1 MSVPRTAG
9 SGCSFSPVLPTP
21 TARDGKD
28 STSTP
33 RMAAKSKL
41 TGIDHLLPTPRATD
55 GVHGGPNRLTLVA
68 KTVAIDGEWG
78 KYTRAIERWEAL
90 TRPAPSP
97 TEPNRNNK
105 PRLTAAFAEW
115 MMGWPAG
122 WVTDVPGINR
132 NPALKIIG
140 NGVVPQQ
147 AVAAL
152 AWLREVSG
160 LKVVPANPLQEE
172 S

>member
-1 MSVPRTAG
+1 MVPVAPTTPAPPAPNPAATIWSLWGRKPLRLMV
-9 SGCSFSPVLPTP
+9 SGV
-21 TARDGKD
+21 
-28 STSTP
+28 
-33 RMAAKSKL
+33 
-41 TGIDHLLPTPRATD
+41 
-55 GVHGGPNRLTLVA
+55 N
-68 KTVAIDGEWG
+68 
-78 KYTRAIERWEAL
+78 TRALIERWEAL

-105 PRLTAAFAEW
+105 PRLNAAFAEW